1 MQRDLQSSLCSHSFK
16 ADVMTNTFE
25 CGWKAHYTSMT
36 LHSAAQ
42 CNEVKKCEIFNKL
55 RLVFLT
61 DKFFYKTRYLT
72 LHLCSFFYF
81 FAAWTKFDSVKE
93 C

>member
-1 MQRDLQSSLCSHSFK
+1 
-16 ADVMTNTFE
+16 MTNTFE

-61 DKFFYKTRYLT
+61 DKFFCKTRYSICVRFFIFLLLGQNLT
-72 LHLCSFFYF
+72 VSKS
-81 FAAWTKFDSVKE
+81 AEKSISKIDE
-93 C
+93 